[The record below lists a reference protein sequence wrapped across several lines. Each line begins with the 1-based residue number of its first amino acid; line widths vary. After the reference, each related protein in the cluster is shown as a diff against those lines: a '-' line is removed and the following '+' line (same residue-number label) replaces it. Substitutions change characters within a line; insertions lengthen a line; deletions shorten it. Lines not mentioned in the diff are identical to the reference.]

1 MSDIDKTPAEMRA
14 LDALTQIRILD
25 AIYAELKTLG
35 DHKQT
40 ALDNLAAARIAVLN
54 EATNERKALVI
65 DAKCKFDKI
74 GVALSTRKEQA
85 KILQTLL
92 RAQPN

>member
-1 MSDIDKTPAEMRA
+1 MNLDRTPADLRSLEA
-14 LDALTQIRILD
+14 IEQIETLD
-25 AIYAELKTLG
+25 AIYAEIQTLG
-35 DHKQT
+35 KLKQT

-54 EATNERKALVI
+54 EATPERKAIVI
-65 DAKCKFDKI
+65 NAKCQLDKI

-92 RAQPN
+92 RAVPH

>member
-14 LDALTQIRILD
+14 LDALEQIGILD
-25 AIYAELKTLG
+25 AIYAEMNALG
-35 DHKQT
+35 KVKQT
-40 ALDNLAAARIAVLN
+40 ALDNLAAARIAALN
-54 EATNERKALVI
+54 ESTNERKALVI
-65 DAKCKFDKI
+65 NAKCQLDKV

-92 RAQPN
+92 RAQP

>member
-1 MSDIDKTPAEMRA
+1 VSLIDKTPAEMRA
-14 LDALTQIRILD
+14 LDTIDQIGVLD
-25 AIYAELKTLG
+25 AIYAEINMLG
-35 DHKQT
+35 KHKQT

-54 EATNERKALVI
+54 DASTERKALVI
-65 DAKCKFDKI
+65 DAKCKLDKV

-92 RAQPN
+92 RAVPH

>member
-1 MSDIDKTPAEMRA
+1 MNLDRTPAELRSLEA
-14 LDALTQIRILD
+14 IEQIETLD
-25 AIYAELKTLG
+25 AIYAEIQTLG
-35 DHKQT
+35 KVKQT

-54 EATNERKALVI
+54 EATPERKAIVI
-65 DAKCKFDKI
+65 DAKCKLDKV

-92 RAQPN
+92 RAVPH